1 MFNQT
6 KDLAVTILLS
16 SVLVIA
22 IIVYFLY
29 TFIRQQRKILKWQ
42 QARIAAEIET
52 LEAERKRIATDL
64 HDEIGPVLSAVKLQ
78 INHLEPVEETEQ
90 IVLQKSSSQIDFV
103 IQKFRDISY
112 NLLPNTLVRK
122 GLVKAIEEFIY
133 RVKNDK
139 NLTIHFTAK
148 TITTMPLEK
157 QVNLFRIVQEI
168 VHNTI
173 KHAKANKLTMQIFEE
188 EGQLILKTTDDG
200 VGFAYK
206 EMLQH
211 ANGLGLLSLQSR
223 AEVLNGNLQ
232 IESSIGKGTHY
243 LLQIPV

>member
-6 KDLAVTILLS
+6 KDLAVTIILS
-16 SVLVIA
+16 SVLVIT

-78 INHLEPVEETEQ
+78 INHLEPVEEQEQ
-90 IVLQKSSSQIDFV
+90 MVLQKSSSQIDFV

-139 NLTIHFTAK
+139 NLTIHFAAQE
-148 TITTMPLEK
+148 ITTMPLEK
-157 QVNLFRIVQEI
+157 QVNIFRIVQEI

-173 KHAKANKLTMQIFEE
+173 KHAKANTLNIEILEKGKL
-188 EGQLILKTTDDG
+188 LILKTTDDG
-200 VGFAYK
+200 VGFEYK

-223 AEVLNGNLQ
+223 AEVLNGYLQ
-232 IESSIGKGTHY
+232 IESAIGKGTNY